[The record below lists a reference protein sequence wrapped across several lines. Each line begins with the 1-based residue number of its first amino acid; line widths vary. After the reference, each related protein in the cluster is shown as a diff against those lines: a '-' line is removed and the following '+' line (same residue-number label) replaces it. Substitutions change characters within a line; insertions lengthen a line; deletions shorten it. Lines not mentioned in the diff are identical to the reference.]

1 MTPMPRTF
9 AVGDVHGC
17 DVALETLLTALD
29 LHAADTVVQLGDLC
43 DRGPDTARVLDLLLA
58 LDEDLDLR
66 VILGNHD
73 EMMLGALGRGG
84 FRADPRAWL
93 SFGGK
98 ETLASYGGTP
108 ADVPEEHLRFLEAA
122 DRGLELGD
130 QIFVHAKIEPGV
142 PLAEQTDGML
152 RWEKLTYGEPPPPD
166 GRRVV
171 CGHTAQASGIPRTW
185 PGWCCVDTKVY
196 GPNGWLTALEIVGGG
211 LDQVWQANQSGA
223 LRGPVDLETV
233 AADP

>member
-1 MTPMPRTF
+1 MPRLF

-29 LHAADTVVQLGDLC
+29 LHADDTVVQLGDLC
-43 DRGPDTARVLDLLLA
+43 DRGPDTARVLDLLIA
-58 LDEDLDLR
+58 LGEDLDLR

-98 ETLASYGGTP
+98 ETLASYGG
-108 ADVPEEHLRFLEAA
+108 AAEDVPEEHLRFLESA
-122 DRGLELGD
+122 DRGFERGD
-130 QIFVHAKIEPGV
+130 QIFVHAKLDPTL

-152 RWEKLTYGEPPPPD
+152 RWEKLTYDEPAPPD

-171 CGHTAQASGIPRTW
+171 CGHTAQASGEPRVW

-196 GPNGWLTALEIVGGG
+196 APDGWLTALEIVADGGDR
-211 LDQVWQANQSGA
+211 LWQANQRGEV
-223 LRGPVDLETV
+223 RGPVDLATFE
-233 AADP
+233 DRG